1 MIGILPKS
9 MGTDIYA
16 GALNR
21 KASRITRS
29 ISSITLSG
37 VKLAD
42 TQQADSDAALKLLKT
57 PSPKV

>member
-1 MIGILPKS
+1 